1 LREFMIRL
9 RRNLGLIEA
18 IGLSLSIIAP
28 TMAMAFNVTL
38 AVGAAGRA
46 APLAFAVGTVALGI
60 VGLSFVAF
68 ARRVA
73 HAGSAYAY
81 IAREFGPRAGFV
93 AGWALMLTYLAY
105 GAGTAVLAGNF
116 IDAAVADFT
125 PAAPRVWVAVG
136 ILSIVLAMA
145 LAFRNMR
152 LATHVMLVLEALS
165 VLAIIVLGAIV
176 LDAVGKAGGLSAAP
190 FVPDPSSGW
199 SGVGYAMVFAVLSF
213 AGFEGAAT
221 LGEETGDPNR
231 AIPIAVLGTVILAG
245 AFYVFASYMQ
255 VVGFGLDNM
264 KALASDSAPFNTLA
278 LKFGSR
284 NFAIVLDLAAAVSAF
299 SCVLGCLSAA
309 SRMLFAMGRAGLAPV
324 LGRVHERHG
333 TPGLAVLTVGAI
345 SIAGVLLWA
354 PFAGAASFYG
364 AVATIGTLA
373 LILVYIG
380 VTIAEA
386 IDAARSSK
394 LLWAAFGTAGML
406 ILLWPLYN
414 SVYPAPAYP
423 QNLWPYVVVAY
434 LVAGLGLLAMRPALS
449 EAGWDAPEPEF
460 SMQETGERDGYS

>member
-1 LREFMIRL
+1 MTHL
-9 RRNLGLIEA
+9 RRNLALIEA

-46 APLAFAVGTVALGI
+46 APLAFAVGTVALAI

-81 IAREFGPRAGFV
+81 IAREFGLHAGFV
-93 AGWALMLTYLAY
+93 AGWALMLTYFAY

-116 IDAAVADFT
+116 IDAAIADFK
-125 PAAPRVWVAVG
+125 PSAPHIWIAVS
-136 ILSIVLAMA
+136 ILSVVLAMA
-145 LAFRNMR
+145 LAFRDMR
-152 LATHVMLVLEALS
+152 LATHVMLALEAVS
-165 VLAIIVLGAIV
+165 VLAIVVLGVIVLY
-176 LDAVGKAGGLSAAP
+176 AVGKAGGLSTVP
-190 FVPDPSSGW
+190 FKPDPSSGW
-199 SGVGYAMVFAVLSF
+199 SGVGYAIVFAVLSF

-255 VVGFGLDNM
+255 VVGFGLGNM

-278 LKFGSR
+278 LKFGTR

-309 SRMLFAMGRAGLAPV
+309 SRMLFALGRAGLAPV
-324 LGRVHERHG
+324 LGRAHERHG
-333 TPGLAVLTVGAI
+333 TPGLAVLTMGAI
-345 SIAGVLLWA
+345 TMVCVLLWA
-354 PFAGAASFYG
+354 PFTGPASFYG

-386 IDAARSSK
+386 IDAVRARK
-394 LLWAAFGTAGML
+394 YLWAAFGTAGML

-434 LVAGLGLLAMRPALS
+434 LVGGLGLLAMRPALS
-449 EAGWDAPEPEF
+449 EAEWDAPESEF
-460 SMQETGERDGYS
+460 SMREIGERDGDS

>member
-1 LREFMIRL
+1 MKHL

-46 APLAFAVGTVALGI
+46 APLAFAVGTVALAI

-81 IAREFGPRAGFV
+81 IATEFGLRAGFV
-93 AGWALMLTYLAY
+93 AGWALMLTYLAF

-116 IDAAVADFT
+116 IDTAVADYNVGT
-125 PAAPRVWVAVG
+125 PHLWVPV
-136 ILSIVLAMA
+136 SIVSIAGAIA
-145 LAFRNMR
+145 LAYQNMR
-152 LATHVMLVLEALS
+152 LAARVMLVLETVS
-165 VLAIIVLGAIV
+165 VVAIIVLGVIV
-176 LDAVGKAGGLSAAP
+176 LHAVAKTGGLSAAP

-199 SGVGYAMVFAVLSF
+199 SGVGYGMVFAVLSF

-231 AIPIAVLGTVILAG
+231 SIPIAVLGTVILAG
-245 AFYVFASYMQ
+245 AFYVFASYVQ
-255 VVGFGLDNM
+255 VVGFGLGNM
-264 KALASDSAPFNTLA
+264 KALASDSAPLNTLA
-278 LKFGSR
+278 LRFGSR
-284 NFAIVLDLAAAVSAF
+284 NFAIVLDLAAAISAF
-299 SCVLGCLSAA
+299 SCVLGSLSAA
-309 SRMLFAMGRAGLAPV
+309 SRMLFALGRAGLAPV

-345 SIAGVLLWA
+345 SIAAVVLWA
-354 PFAGAASFYG
+354 PFAGVADFYG
-364 AVATIGTLA
+364 DVGTIGTLA

-386 IDAARSSK
+386 IDAARTSK
-394 LLWAAFGTAGML
+394 LLWAAIGTAGML

-423 QNLWPYVVVAY
+423 QNLWPYVVIAY
-434 LVAGLGLLAMRPALS
+434 LVFGLGLLAMRPAIARVGW
-449 EAGWDAPEPEF
+449 EAPGQEF
-460 SMQETGERDGYS
+460 SRPDIGGKNGHS

>member
-1 LREFMIRL
+1 MTLL

-46 APLAFAVGTVALGI
+46 APLAFAVGTVALAI

-81 IAREFGPRAGFV
+81 IAGEFGPRVGFV

-105 GAGTAVLAGNF
+105 ATGTAVLAGNF
-116 IDAAVADFT
+116 IDAALSDYKIGAHGL
-125 PAAPRVWVAVG
+125 W
-136 ILSIVLAMA
+136 ILVSILAIA
-145 LAFRNMR
+145 LATALAYRNMR
-152 LATHVMLVLEALS
+152 LAARVMLVLEAVS
-165 VLAIIVLGAIV
+165 VLAIIVLGVMV
-176 LDAVGKAGGLSAAP
+176 LEKVGRTTGLSAAP
-190 FVPDPSSGW
+190 FVPDPKSGW
-199 SGVGYAMVFAVLSF
+199 SGVGFAMVFAVLSF

-221 LGEETGDPNR
+221 LGEETGNPNR

-245 AFYVFASYMQ
+245 AFYVFASYVQ
-255 VVGFGLDNM
+255 VMGFGLGNM
-264 KALASDSAPFNTLA
+264 KALATDSAPLNTLA
-278 LKFGSR
+278 LRFGSR
-284 NFAIVLDLAAAVSAF
+284 DFASLLDLAAAISAF
-299 SCVLGCLSAA
+299 SCVLGSLSAA
-309 SRMLFAMGRAGLAPV
+309 ARMLFALGRAGLAPV
-324 LGRVHERHG
+324 FGHVHERHG
-333 TPGLAVLTVGAI
+333 TPGFAVLVIGGI
-345 SIAGVLLWA
+345 SIAGVVLWA
-354 PFAGAASFYG
+354 PLTGAAKYYD
-364 AVATIGTLA
+364 AVGTIGTLA

-386 IDAARSSK
+386 IDAVRERKKAWTA
-394 LLWAAFGTAGML
+394 LGLAGML

-414 SVYPAPAYP
+414 SVYPAPAFP

-434 LVAGLGLLAMRPALS
+434 LVAGFLLLRMRPALTKTMWHAPDPSIS
-449 EAGWDAPEPEF
+449 EPQIR
-460 SMQETGERDGYS
+460 SMEGHS